1 MVLLQISEPG
11 APQENSATRQNAL
24 GIDLGT
30 TNSLVAHYDGEA
42 LKVLESG
49 PAKEAEWSEES
60 AKRGQRSASLPSVV
74 YYGTEQTVVGHAAL
88 AYATSEP
95 HNTIASAKRM
105 LGRSREEFESD
116 PYVTLARGPGLAFA
130 TDAGAKTPVEV
141 SSAILTALRQRAE
154 AQLSGPIAGAVITV
168 PAYFDDAQRQA
179 TRQAAELAGIKVL
192 RLLNEPTAAAV
203 AYGLDE
209 QAEESSVLAV
219 YDLGGGT
226 FDISLLRMRAGLFE
240 VLATGGDSALGG
252 DDFDRA
258 LADYLLEK
266 VSLNDPS
273 VTQRRA
279 ALSLARQAKEALS
292 DQQELE
298 LDVTGLAGRAAELP
312 LSREV
317 LERLLAPFIERT
329 LVACRNTL
337 KDAAATSVDRVVL
350 VGGSTRTP
358 AVQRAV
364 AECFGQ
370 EPLCSLDPD
379 QVVAMGAARQA
390 DILVGNRT
398 GDEALLLDVIP
409 LSLGLETY
417 GGLVERIIDRNSTIP
432 VARAQEFTTARDG
445 QTGLVVHVL
454 QGERERVEDCRSL
467 ARFELTGIPP
477 MVAGAARIE
486 VTFRVD
492 ADGILEV
499 SAVESQ
505 TGARSE
511 VVVKPAFG
519 LDESQI
525 TDMLK
530 AGYEYASEDMLA
542 RKLAEARVEAEALLE
557 GLRAAINV
565 DGDLLSEGERADLES
580 GMGSLQSAAK
590 SDQPERIRE
599 STEQLGRSSEVFAAR
614 RMDRSIQKAL
624 QGVALSDLETDA
636 ATQDETSEKEREA
649 P

>member
-1 MVLLQISEPG
+1 MVLLQIAEPG
-11 APQENSATRQNAL
+11 AGPEPDTQRKVAV

-30 TNSLVAHYDGEA
+30 TNSLIAHFDGA
-42 LKVLESG
+42 SLQVLPDGSG
-49 PAKEAEWSEES
+49 SP
-60 AKRGQRSASLPSVV
+60 SLPSVV
-74 YYGTEQTVVGHAAL
+74 YFGARDVRIGQAAM
-88 AYATSEP
+88 AQASAEP
-95 HNTIASAKRM
+95 ANTIASAKRM
-105 LGRSREEFESD
+105 LGRARGEFEDD
-116 PYVTLARGPGLAFA
+116 PYVTLAPGDTLAFA
-130 TDAGAKTPVEV
+130 TAAGAKTPVEV
-141 SSAILTALRQRAE
+141 AAAILAALRERAE
-154 AQLSGPIAGAVITV
+154 PQLDAPISGAVITV

-226 FDISLLRMRAGLFE
+226 FDISLLRMRKGIFE

-258 LADYLLEK
+258 LADHILAELA
-266 VSLNDPS
+266 LANPS
-273 VTQRRA
+273 STQRRK
-279 ALSLARQAKEALS
+279 ALQSARDAKEALTERES
-292 DQQELE
+292 VT
-298 LDVTGLAGRAAELP
+298 LDVSDLVEA
-312 LSREV
+312 LSEITIDRSV
-317 LERLLAPFIERT
+317 LESLIAPFIERT
-329 LVACRNTL
+329 LHACRETL
-337 KDAAATSVDRVVL
+337 ADAEVAAVDRVVL

-358 AVQRAV
+358 SVRQAV
-364 AECFGQ
+364 AECFRL
-370 EPLCSLDPD
+370 EPLCSLNPD

-390 DILVGNRT
+390 DILVGNRA

-445 QTGLVVHVL
+445 QTGLIVHVV

-467 ARFELTGIPP
+467 AQFELKGIPP

-499 SAVESQ
+499 TALEQ
-505 TGARSE
+505 ETGARSD

-519 LDESQI
+519 LSEGQI
-525 TDMLK
+525 TEMLK
-530 AGYEYASEDMLA
+530 AGYEHAGEDMQA
-542 RKLAEARVEAEALLE
+542 RKLGEAQVEAEGLLA
-557 GLRAAINV
+557 GLRAALAK
-565 DGDLLSEGERADLES
+565 DADLLSDAELRDLE
-580 GMGSLQSAAK
+580 QNAAALEAVMAGN
-590 SDQPERIRE
+590 QPEAIRDATE
-599 STEQLGRSSEVFAAR
+599 SLGRATETFAAR
-614 RMDRSIQKAL
+614 RMDRSIQAAL
-624 QGVALSDLETDA
+624 QGVAITDLESD
-636 ATQDETSEKEREA
+636 QEQGDGR
-649 P
+649 

>member
-1 MVLLQISEPG
+1 MVLLQIAEPG
-11 APQENSATRQNAL
+11 AGPESNTQRKVAV

-30 TNSLVAHYDGEA
+30 TNSLIAHFDGA
-42 LKVLESG
+42 SLQVLQDGSG
-49 PAKEAEWSEES
+49 SP
-60 AKRGQRSASLPSVV
+60 SLPSVV
-74 YYGTEQTVVGHAAL
+74 YFGESDVRIGQAAM
-88 AYATSEP
+88 AQASAEP
-95 HNTIASAKRM
+95 ANTIASAKRM
-105 LGRSREEFESD
+105 LGRARGEFEDD
-116 PYVTLARGPGLAFA
+116 PYVTLAPGDTLAFA
-130 TDAGAKTPVEV
+130 TAAGAKTPVEV
-141 SSAILTALRQRAE
+141 ASVILAALRERAE
-154 AQLSGPIAGAVITV
+154 PQLDAPISGAVITV

-226 FDISLLRMRAGLFE
+226 FDISLLRMRKGIFE

-258 LADYLLEK
+258 LADHILAELA
-266 VSLNDPS
+266 LANPS
-273 VTQRRA
+273 STQRRR
-279 ALSLARQAKEALS
+279 ALQSARDAKEALTERES
-292 DQQELE
+292 VT
-298 LDVTGLAGRAAELP
+298 LDVSDLVEA
-312 LSREV
+312 LSEITIDRSV
-317 LERLLAPFIERT
+317 LESLIAPFIERT
-329 LVACRNTL
+329 LHACRETL
-337 KDAAATSVDRVVL
+337 ADAEVAAVDRVVL

-358 AVQRAV
+358 SVRQAV
-364 AECFGQ
+364 AECFGL

-390 DILVGNRT
+390 DILVGNRA

-445 QTGLVVHVL
+445 QTGLIVHVV

-467 ARFELTGIPP
+467 AQFELKGIPP

-499 SAVESQ
+499 TALEQ
-505 TGARSE
+505 ETGARSD

-519 LDESQI
+519 LSEGQI
-525 TDMLK
+525 TEMLK
-530 AGYEYASEDMLA
+530 AGYEHAGEDMQA
-542 RKLAEARVEAEALLE
+542 RKLGEAQVEAEGLLA
-557 GLRAAINV
+557 GLRAALAE
-565 DGDLLSEGERADLES
+565 DADLLSDAELRDLE
-580 GMGSLQSAAK
+580 QNVAALEAVMAGN
-590 SDQPERIRE
+590 QPEAIRDATE
-599 STEQLGRSSEVFAAR
+599 SLGRATETFAAR
-614 RMDRSIQKAL
+614 RMDRSIQAAL
-624 QGVALSDLETDA
+624 QGVAITELESDQQQGDG
-636 ATQDETSEKEREA
+636 Q
-649 P
+649 

>member
-1 MVLLQISEPG
+1 MALLQISEPG
-11 APQENSATRQNAL
+11 AAPESHTKRQIAV

-30 TNSLVAHYDGEA
+30 TNSLIAHFDGTK
-42 LKVLESG
+42 LNVLTDDSG
-49 PAKEAEWSEES
+49 
-60 AKRGQRSASLPSVV
+60 QASLPSVV
-74 YYGTEQTVVGHAAL
+74 YFGTSQTLVGSDAEQHASA
-88 AYATSEP
+88 EP
-95 HNTIASAKRM
+95 GNTIASAKRM
-105 LGRSREEFESD
+105 LGRSRREFEDD
-116 PYVTLARGPGLAFA
+116 PYIQLAGGEGLAFA
-130 TDAGAKTPVEV
+130 TDAGTKTPVEV
-141 SSAILTALRQRAE
+141 SAAILGALKDRAGP
-154 AQLSGPIAGAVITV
+154 QLSGPIAGAVITV

-209 QAEESSVLAV
+209 QAEESSLLAV

-258 LADYLLEK
+258 LASYLLAELSIGEPT
-266 VSLNDPS
+266 V
-273 VTQRRA
+273 VQRRV
-279 ALSLARQAKEALS
+279 ALSLARNVKERLS
-292 DQQELE
+292 DTVSVD
-298 LDVTGLAGRAAELP
+298 LDVSGLDAGDHEITVSRSTLESL
-312 LSREV
+312 LS
-317 LERLLAPFIERT
+317 PYIERT
-329 LVACRNTL
+329 LDACRQTL
-337 KDAAATSVDRVVL
+337 ADARVDAVDRVVL

-358 AVQRAV
+358 AVRQAV
-364 AECFGQ
+364 ANCFGL
-370 EPLCSLDPD
+370 EPLCNLDPD

-390 DILVGNRT
+390 DILVGNRQ

-417 GGLVERIIDRNSTIP
+417 GGLVERIVDRNSTIP

-445 QTGLVVHVL
+445 QTGLVVHVV

-486 VTFRVD
+486 VTFQVD
-492 ADGILEV
+492 ADGILAV
-499 SAVESQ
+499 SAVEQQ

-511 VVVKPAFG
+511 IVVKPAFG
-519 LDESQI
+519 LDEAQI

-530 AGYEYASEDMLA
+530 AGYEHASEDMQA
-542 RKLAEARVEAEALLE
+542 RKLGEARVEAEALLD
-557 GLRAAINV
+557 GLQAAMAA
-565 DGDLLSEGERADLES
+565 DGDLLSADETAA
-580 GMGSLQSAAK
+580 LQSDMQSLGAVMAAN
-590 SDQPERIRE
+590 QPDDIRE
-599 STEQLGRSSEVFAAR
+599 ATEILGKASEVFAAR
-614 RMDRSIQKAL
+614 RMDRSIQQAL
-624 QGVALSDLETDA
+624 QGVALSELESDVAEEST
-636 ATQDETSEKEREA
+636 

>member
-1 MVLLQISEPG
+1 MVLLQIAEPG
-11 APQENSATRQNAL
+11 ATAEVHGDRQIGV

-30 TNSLVAHYDGEA
+30 TNSLIAHFDGTD
-42 LKVLESG
+42 LRVLEDESG
-49 PAKEAEWSEES
+49 
-60 AKRGQRSASLPSVV
+60 QASLPSVV
-74 YYGTEQTVVGHAAL
+74 YYGAKGTVVGTAAET
-88 AYATSEP
+88 YSSSEP
-95 HNTIASAKRM
+95 TNTIASAKRM
-105 LGRSREEFESD
+105 LGRSRAEFEDD
-116 PYVTLARGPGLAFA
+116 PYVALAEGEGLAFN
-130 TDAGAKTPVEV
+130 TDAGSKTPVEV
-141 SSAILTALRQRAE
+141 SSAILNELKLRAE
-154 AQLSGPIAGAVITV
+154 PQLTGPIAGAVITV

-179 TRQAAELAGIKVL
+179 TRQAAELAGVKVL

-209 QAEESSVLAV
+209 HAEESSLLAV

-258 LADYLLEK
+258 LATYLMEQVALDAPNP
-266 VSLNDPS
+266 V
-273 VTQRRA
+273 QRRVL
-279 ALSLARQAKEALS
+279 LSLARQAKEALS
-292 DQQELE
+292 EAESVSVDVSVLSARSEE
-298 LDVTGLAGRAAELP
+298 IMVSRSTLDG
-312 LSREV
+312 
-317 LERLLAPFIERT
+317 LLAPFIERT
-329 LVACRNTL
+329 LAACRMTL
-337 KDAAATSVDRVVL
+337 EDAGVETVDRVVL

-358 AVQRAV
+358 AVRQAV
-364 AECFGQ
+364 AKCFDL

-390 DILVGNRT
+390 DILVGNRQ

-445 QTGLVVHVL
+445 QTGLVVNVV

-499 SAVESQ
+499 SAVEQQ
-505 TGARSE
+505 TGARSDI
-511 VVVKPAFG
+511 VVKPAFG
-519 LDESQI
+519 LDEGQI
-525 TDMLK
+525 TEMLK

-542 RKLAEARVEAEALLE
+542 RKIGEARVEAEALLA
-557 GLRAAINV
+557 GLQAALAA
-565 DGDLLSEGERADLES
+565 DGDLLSAEETTELQRDMTALETVMKQNEPDEIRA
-580 GMGSLQSAAK
+580 A
-590 SDQPERIRE
+590 
-599 STEQLGRSSEVFAAR
+599 TEILGRASEVFAAR
-614 RMDRSIQKAL
+614 RMDRSIQAAL
-624 QGVALSDLETDA
+624 QGVALTDLESA
-636 ATQDETSEKEREA
+636 EA
-649 P
+649 EENTP

>member
-1 MVLLQISEPG
+1 MALLQIVEPG
-11 APQENSATRQNAL
+11 TGPEINTERQIGV

-30 TNSLVAHYDGEA
+30 TNSLIAQFDGA
-42 LKVLESG
+42 DLNVLADET
-49 PAKEAEWSEES
+49 
-60 AKRGQRSASLPSVV
+60 GQASLPSVV
-74 YYGTEQTVVGHAAL
+74 YYGTSQILVGADAER
-88 AYATSEP
+88 YASAEP
-95 HNTIASAKRM
+95 GNTIASAKRM
-105 LGRSREEFESD
+105 LGRSREEIEDD
-116 PYVTLARGPGLAFA
+116 PYIQLAAVEELAFA

-141 SSAILTALRQRAE
+141 SAAILAALKGRAE
-154 AQLSGPIAGAVITV
+154 PQLSGPIVGAVITV

-258 LADYLLEK
+258 LAAHLLDELSIGEPTL
-266 VSLNDPS
+266 V
-273 VTQRRA
+273 QRRV
-279 ALSLARQAKEALS
+279 ALRLARDAKERLS
-292 DQQELE
+292 ESASAN
-298 LDVTGLAGRAAELP
+298 LDVKGLGAASSEITVSRSTLEAL
-312 LSREV
+312 LS
-317 LERLLAPFIERT
+317 PYIERT
-329 LVACRNTL
+329 LTACRQTL
-337 KDAAATSVDRVVL
+337 ADANVDTVDRVVL

-358 AVQRAV
+358 AVGQAV
-364 AECFGQ
+364 ADCFGL
-370 EPLCSLDPD
+370 EPLCNLDPD

-390 DILVGNRT
+390 DILVGNRR

-417 GGLVERIIDRNSTIP
+417 GGLVERIVDRNSTIP

-445 QTGLVVHVL
+445 QTGLVVHVV

-486 VTFRVD
+486 VTFQVD
-492 ADGILEV
+492 ADGILAV
-499 SAVESQ
+499 SAVEQQ

-511 VVVKPAFG
+511 IVVKPAFG
-519 LDESQI
+519 LGEAQI

-530 AGYEYASEDMLA
+530 AGYEHASEDMLA
-542 RKLAEARVEAEALLE
+542 RQLGEARVEAEALLD
-557 GLRAAINV
+557 GLLAAMTA
-565 DGDLLSEGERADLES
+565 DGDLLSADETVV
-580 GMGSLQSAAK
+580 LQSDMKNLETAMAAN
-590 SDQPERIRE
+590 QPDDIRE
-599 STEQLGRSSEVFAAR
+599 ATEILGKASEVFAAR

-624 QGVALSDLETDA
+624 QGVSLSQLESDVAEEST
-636 ATQDETSEKEREA
+636 

>member
-1 MVLLQISEPG
+1 MALLQIAEPG
-11 APQENSATRQNAL
+11 SAPEINTERQIGV

-30 TNSLVAHYDGEA
+30 TNSLIAHFDGA
-42 LKVLESG
+42 DPNVL
-49 PAKEAEWSEES
+49 ADDT
-60 AKRGQRSASLPSVV
+60 GQASLPSVV
-74 YYGTEQTVVGHAAL
+74 YYGASQTLVGADAER
-88 AYATSEP
+88 YASAEP
-95 HNTIASAKRM
+95 GNTIASAKRM
-105 LGRSREEFESD
+105 LGRSREEFEDD
-116 PYVTLARGPGLAFA
+116 PYIQLAAGEGLAFA

-141 SSAILTALRQRAE
+141 SAAILAALKGRAE
-154 AQLSGPIAGAVITV
+154 PLLSGPIVGAVITV

-258 LADYLLEK
+258 LAAHLLDELSIGEPT
-266 VSLNDPS
+266 V
-273 VTQRRA
+273 VQRRV
-279 ALSLARQAKEALS
+279 ALRLARDAKERLS
-292 DQQELE
+292 ESASVN
-298 LDVTGLAGRAAELP
+298 LDVKGLDAATSEITVSRSTLETL
-312 LSREV
+312 LS
-317 LERLLAPFIERT
+317 PYIERT
-329 LVACRNTL
+329 LTACRQTL
-337 KDAAATSVDRVVL
+337 ADANVDIVDRVVL

-358 AVQRAV
+358 AVRQAV
-364 AECFGQ
+364 ADCFGL
-370 EPLCSLDPD
+370 EPLCNIDPD

-390 DILVGNRT
+390 DILVGNRR

-417 GGLVERIIDRNSTIP
+417 GGLVERIVNRNSTIP

-445 QTGLVVHVL
+445 QTGLVVHVV

-486 VTFRVD
+486 VTFQVD
-492 ADGILEV
+492 ADGILAV
-499 SAVESQ
+499 SAVEQQ

-511 VVVKPAFG
+511 IVVKPAFG
-519 LDESQI
+519 LGEAQI

-530 AGYEYASEDMLA
+530 AGYEHASEDMLA
-542 RKLAEARVEAEALLE
+542 RQLGEARVEAEALLD
-557 GLRAAINV
+557 GLLAAMTA
-565 DGDLLSEGERADLES
+565 DGDLLSAEETAA
-580 GMGSLQSAAK
+580 LQSDMKNLETVMAVN
-590 SDQPERIRE
+590 QPDDIRDA
-599 STEQLGRSSEVFAAR
+599 TEILGKASEVFAAR

-624 QGVALSDLETDA
+624 QGVSLSELESNVAEEST
-636 ATQDETSEKEREA
+636 

>member
-1 MVLLQISEPG
+1 MALLQIAEPG
-11 APQENSATRQNAL
+11 VGPEPDTQRKVAV

-30 TNSLVAHYDGEA
+30 TNSLIAHFDGA
-42 LKVLESG
+42 SLQVLQDGSG
-49 PAKEAEWSEES
+49 SS
-60 AKRGQRSASLPSVV
+60 SLPSVV
-74 YYGTEQTVVGHAAL
+74 YFGASDVRIGQAAM
-88 AYATSEP
+88 AQASAEP
-95 HNTIASAKRM
+95 ANTIASAKRM
-105 LGRSREEFESD
+105 LGRARGEFEDD
-116 PYVTLARGPGLAFA
+116 PYVTLAPGDTLAFA
-130 TDAGAKTPVEV
+130 TAAGAKTPVEV
-141 SSAILTALRQRAE
+141 AAAILAALRERAE
-154 AQLSGPIAGAVITV
+154 PQLDAPISGAVITV

-226 FDISLLRMRAGLFE
+226 FDISLLRMRKGIFE

-258 LADYLLEK
+258 LADHILAELA
-266 VSLNDPS
+266 LANPS
-273 VTQRRA
+273 STQRRK
-279 ALSLARQAKEALS
+279 ALQSARDAKEALTE
-292 DQQELE
+292 QESVT
-298 LDVTGLAGRAAELP
+298 LDVSDLAEA
-312 LSREV
+312 LSEITIDRS
-317 LERLLAPFIERT
+317 LLDSLIAPFIERT
-329 LVACRNTL
+329 LHACRETL
-337 KDAAATSVDRVVL
+337 ADAEVAAVDRVVL

-358 AVQRAV
+358 SVRKAV
-364 AECFGQ
+364 AECFGL

-390 DILVGNRT
+390 DILVGNRA

-445 QTGLVVHVL
+445 QTGLIVHVV

-467 ARFELTGIPP
+467 AQFELKGIPP

-499 SAVESQ
+499 TALEQ
-505 TGARSE
+505 ETGARSD

-519 LDESQI
+519 LSEGQI
-525 TDMLK
+525 TEMLK
-530 AGYEYASEDMLA
+530 AGYEHAGEDMQA
-542 RKLAEARVEAEALLE
+542 RKLGEAQVEAEGLLA
-557 GLRAAINV
+557 GLRAALAK
-565 DGDLLSEGERADLES
+565 DADLLSDAELRDLE
-580 GMGSLQSAAK
+580 QNAAALEAVMAGN
-590 SDQPERIRE
+590 QPEAIRDATE
-599 STEQLGRSSEVFAAR
+599 SLGRATETFAAR
-614 RMDRSIQKAL
+614 RMDRSIQAAL
-624 QGVALSDLETDA
+624 QGVAITDLESD
-636 ATQDETSEKEREA
+636 QEQGDGR
-649 P
+649 

>member
-1 MVLLQISEPG
+1 MALLQIAEPG
-11 APQENSATRQNAL
+11 VGPESNTQRKVAV

-30 TNSLVAHYDGEA
+30 TNSLIAHFDGA
-42 LKVLESG
+42 SLQVLQDGSG
-49 PAKEAEWSEES
+49 SP
-60 AKRGQRSASLPSVV
+60 SLPSVV
-74 YYGTEQTVVGHAAL
+74 YFGASDVRIGQAAM
-88 AYATSEP
+88 AQASAEP
-95 HNTIASAKRM
+95 ANTIASAKRM
-105 LGRSREEFESD
+105 LGRAREEFEDD
-116 PYVTLARGPGLAFA
+116 PYVTLAPGDTLAFA
-130 TDAGAKTPVEV
+130 TAAGAKTPVEV
-141 SSAILTALRQRAE
+141 AAAILAALRERAE
-154 AQLSGPIAGAVITV
+154 PQLDAPISGAVITV

-226 FDISLLRMRAGLFE
+226 FDISLLRMRKGIFE

-258 LADYLLEK
+258 LADHILAELAPA
-266 VSLNDPS
+266 NPS
-273 VTQRRA
+273 STQRRK
-279 ALSLARQAKEALS
+279 ALQSARDAKEALTE
-292 DQQELE
+292 QESVT
-298 LDVTGLAGRAAELP
+298 LDVSDLAEA
-312 LSREV
+312 LSEITIDRS
-317 LERLLAPFIERT
+317 LLDSLIAPFIERT
-329 LVACRNTL
+329 LHACRETL
-337 KDAAATSVDRVVL
+337 ADAEVAAVDRVVL

-358 AVQRAV
+358 SVRKAV
-364 AECFGQ
+364 AECFGL

-390 DILVGNRT
+390 DILVGNRA

-445 QTGLVVHVL
+445 QTGLIVHVV

-467 ARFELTGIPP
+467 AQFELKGIPP

-499 SAVESQ
+499 TALEQ
-505 TGARSE
+505 ETGARSD

-519 LDESQI
+519 LSEGQI
-525 TDMLK
+525 TEMLK
-530 AGYEYASEDMLA
+530 AGYEHAGEDMQA
-542 RKLAEARVEAEALLE
+542 RKLGEAQVEAEGLLA
-557 GLRAAINV
+557 GLRAALAK
-565 DGDLLSEGERADLES
+565 DGDLLSDAELRDLE
-580 GMGSLQSAAK
+580 QNAAALEAVMAGN
-590 SDQPERIRE
+590 QPEAIRDATE
-599 STEQLGRSSEVFAAR
+599 SLGRATETFASR
-614 RMDRSIQKAL
+614 RMDRSIQAAL
-624 QGVALSDLETDA
+624 QGVAITDLESD
-636 ATQDETSEKEREA
+636 QEQGDGR
-649 P
+649 

>member
-1 MVLLQISEPG
+1 MVLLQIAEPG
-11 APQENSATRQNAL
+11 AGPESNTQRKVAV

-30 TNSLVAHYDGEA
+30 TNSLIAHFDGA
-42 LKVLESG
+42 SLQVLQDGSG
-49 PAKEAEWSEES
+49 SP
-60 AKRGQRSASLPSVV
+60 SLPSVV
-74 YYGTEQTVVGHAAL
+74 YFGASDVRIGQAAM
-88 AYATSEP
+88 AQASAEP
-95 HNTIASAKRM
+95 ANTIASAKRM
-105 LGRSREEFESD
+105 LGRARGEFEDD
-116 PYVTLARGPGLAFA
+116 PYVTLAPGDTLAFA
-130 TDAGAKTPVEV
+130 TAAGAKTPVEV
-141 SSAILTALRQRAE
+141 AAAILAALRERAE
-154 AQLSGPIAGAVITV
+154 PQLDAPISGAVITV

-226 FDISLLRMRAGLFE
+226 FDISLLRMRKGIFE

-252 DDFDRA
+252 DDFDRVLADHILAELA
-258 LADYLLEK
+258 LA
-266 VSLNDPS
+266 NPS
-273 VTQRRA
+273 STQRRK
-279 ALSLARQAKEALS
+279 ALQSARDAKEALTE
-292 DQQELE
+292 QESVT
-298 LDVTGLAGRAAELP
+298 LDVSDLAEA
-312 LSREV
+312 LSEITIDRSV
-317 LERLLAPFIERT
+317 LESLIAPFIERT
-329 LVACRNTL
+329 LHACRETL
-337 KDAAATSVDRVVL
+337 ADAEVAAVDRVVL

-358 AVQRAV
+358 SVRQAV
-364 AECFGQ
+364 AECFGL

-390 DILVGNRT
+390 DILVGNRA

-445 QTGLVVHVL
+445 QTGLIVHVV

-467 ARFELTGIPP
+467 AQFELKGIPP

-499 SAVESQ
+499 TALEQ
-505 TGARSE
+505 ETGARSD

-519 LDESQI
+519 LSEGQI
-525 TDMLK
+525 TEMLK
-530 AGYEYASEDMLA
+530 AGYEHAGEDMQA
-542 RKLAEARVEAEALLE
+542 RKLGEAQVEAEGLLA
-557 GLRAAINV
+557 GLRAALAK
-565 DGDLLSEGERADLES
+565 DGDLLSDAELRDLE
-580 GMGSLQSAAK
+580 QTAAALEAVMAGNE
-590 SDQPERIRE
+590 PEAIRDATE
-599 STEQLGRSSEVFAAR
+599 SLGRATEIFAAR
-614 RMDRSIQKAL
+614 RMDRSIQAAL
-624 QGVALSDLETDA
+624 QGVAITDLESD
-636 ATQDETSEKEREA
+636 QEQGDGR
-649 P
+649 

>member
-1 MVLLQISEPG
+1 MALLQIAEPG
-11 APQENSATRQNAL
+11 VGPESNTQRKVAV

-30 TNSLVAHYDGEA
+30 TNSLIAHFDGA
-42 LKVLESG
+42 SLQVLQDGSG
-49 PAKEAEWSEES
+49 SP
-60 AKRGQRSASLPSVV
+60 SLPSVV
-74 YYGTEQTVVGHAAL
+74 YFGASDVRIGQAAM
-88 AYATSEP
+88 AQASAEP
-95 HNTIASAKRM
+95 ANTIASAKRM
-105 LGRSREEFESD
+105 LGRAREEFEDD
-116 PYVTLARGPGLAFA
+116 PYVTLAPGDTLAFA
-130 TDAGAKTPVEV
+130 TAAGAKTPVEV
-141 SSAILTALRQRAE
+141 AAAILAALRERAE
-154 AQLSGPIAGAVITV
+154 PQLDAPISGAVITV

-226 FDISLLRMRAGLFE
+226 FDISLLRMRKGIFE

-258 LADYLLEK
+258 LADRILAELA
-266 VSLNDPS
+266 LANPS
-273 VTQRRA
+273 STQRRK
-279 ALSLARQAKEALS
+279 ALQSARDAKEALTE
-292 DQQELE
+292 QESVT
-298 LDVTGLAGRAAELP
+298 LDVSDLAEA
-312 LSREV
+312 LSEITIDRS
-317 LERLLAPFIERT
+317 LLDSLIAPFIERT
-329 LVACRNTL
+329 LHACRETL
-337 KDAAATSVDRVVL
+337 ADAEVAAVDRVVL

-358 AVQRAV
+358 SVRKAV
-364 AECFGQ
+364 AECFGL

-390 DILVGNRT
+390 DILVGNRA

-445 QTGLVVHVL
+445 QTGLIVHVV

-467 ARFELTGIPP
+467 AQFELKGIPP

-499 SAVESQ
+499 TALEQ
-505 TGARSE
+505 ETGARSD

-519 LDESQI
+519 LSEGQI
-525 TDMLK
+525 TEMLK
-530 AGYEYASEDMLA
+530 AGYEHAGEDMQA
-542 RKLAEARVEAEALLE
+542 RKLGEAQVEAEGLLA
-557 GLRAAINV
+557 GLRAALAK
-565 DGDLLSEGERADLES
+565 DGDLLSDAELRDLE
-580 GMGSLQSAAK
+580 QNAAALEAVMAGN
-590 SDQPERIRE
+590 QPEAIRDATE
-599 STEQLGRSSEVFAAR
+599 SLGRATETFAAR
-614 RMDRSIQKAL
+614 RMDRSIQAAL
-624 QGVALSDLETDA
+624 QGVAITDLESD
-636 ATQDETSEKEREA
+636 QEQGDGR
-649 P
+649 

>member
-1 MVLLQISEPG
+1 MVLLQIAEPG
-11 APQENSATRQNAL
+11 AGPESNTQRKVAV

-30 TNSLVAHYDGEA
+30 TNSLIAHFDGA
-42 LKVLESG
+42 SLQVLQDGSG
-49 PAKEAEWSEES
+49 SP
-60 AKRGQRSASLPSVV
+60 SLPSVV
-74 YYGTEQTVVGHAAL
+74 YFGASDVRIGQAAM
-88 AYATSEP
+88 AQASAEP
-95 HNTIASAKRM
+95 ANTIASAKRM
-105 LGRSREEFESD
+105 LGRARGEFEDD
-116 PYVTLARGPGLAFA
+116 PYVTLAPGDTLAFA
-130 TDAGAKTPVEV
+130 TAAGAKTPVEV
-141 SSAILTALRQRAE
+141 AAAILAALRERAE
-154 AQLSGPIAGAVITV
+154 PQLDAPISGAVITV

-226 FDISLLRMRAGLFE
+226 FDISLLRMRKGIFE

-258 LADYLLEK
+258 LADHILAELA
-266 VSLNDPS
+266 LANPS
-273 VTQRRA
+273 STQRRK
-279 ALSLARQAKEALS
+279 ALQSARDAKEALTE
-292 DQQELE
+292 QESVT
-298 LDVTGLAGRAAELP
+298 LDVSDLAEA
-312 LSREV
+312 LSEITIDRSV
-317 LERLLAPFIERT
+317 LESLIAPFIERT
-329 LVACRNTL
+329 LHACRETL
-337 KDAAATSVDRVVL
+337 ADAEVAAVDRVVL

-358 AVQRAV
+358 SVRQAV
-364 AECFGQ
+364 AECFGL

-390 DILVGNRT
+390 DILVGNRA

-445 QTGLVVHVL
+445 QTGLIVHVV

-467 ARFELTGIPP
+467 AQFELKGIPP

-499 SAVESQ
+499 TALEQ
-505 TGARSE
+505 ETGARSD

-519 LDESQI
+519 LSEGQI
-525 TDMLK
+525 TEMLK
-530 AGYEYASEDMLA
+530 AGYEHAGEDMQA
-542 RKLAEARVEAEALLE
+542 RKLGEAQVEAEGLLA
-557 GLRAAINV
+557 GLRAALAK
-565 DGDLLSEGERADLES
+565 DGDLLSDAELRDLE
-580 GMGSLQSAAK
+580 QNAAALEAVMAGN
-590 SDQPERIRE
+590 QPEAIRDATE
-599 STEQLGRSSEVFAAR
+599 SLGRATETFAAR
-614 RMDRSIQKAL
+614 RMDRSIQAAL
-624 QGVALSDLETDA
+624 QGVAITELESDQEQGDG
-636 ATQDETSEKEREA
+636 R
-649 P
+649 

>member
-1 MVLLQISEPG
+1 MVLLQIAEPG
-11 APQENSATRQNAL
+11 AGPEPDTQRKVAV

-30 TNSLVAHYDGEA
+30 TNSLIAHFDGA
-42 LKVLESG
+42 SLQVLQDGSG
-49 PAKEAEWSEES
+49 SP
-60 AKRGQRSASLPSVV
+60 SLPSVV
-74 YYGTEQTVVGHAAL
+74 YFGASDVRIGQAAMTQ
-88 AYATSEP
+88 ASAEP
-95 HNTIASAKRM
+95 ANTIASAKRM
-105 LGRSREEFESD
+105 LGRAREEFEDD
-116 PYVTLARGPGLAFA
+116 PYVTLTPGDTLAFA
-130 TDAGAKTPVEV
+130 TAAGAKTPVEV
-141 SSAILTALRQRAE
+141 AAAILAALRERAE
-154 AQLSGPIAGAVITV
+154 PQLDAPISGAVITV

-226 FDISLLRMRAGLFE
+226 FDISLLRMRKGIFE

-258 LADYLLEK
+258 LADHILAELA
-266 VSLNDPS
+266 LANPS
-273 VTQRRA
+273 STQRRK
-279 ALSLARQAKEALS
+279 ALQSARDAKEALTE
-292 DQQELE
+292 QESVT
-298 LDVTGLAGRAAELP
+298 LDVSDLVEA
-312 LSREV
+312 LSEITIDRSV
-317 LERLLAPFIERT
+317 LESLIAPFIERT
-329 LVACRNTL
+329 LHACRETL
-337 KDAAATSVDRVVL
+337 ADAEVASVDRVVL

-358 AVQRAV
+358 SVRKAV
-364 AECFGQ
+364 AECFGL

-390 DILVGNRT
+390 DILVGNRA

-445 QTGLVVHVL
+445 QTGLIVHVV

-467 ARFELTGIPP
+467 AQFELKGIPP

-499 SAVESQ
+499 TALEQ
-505 TGARSE
+505 ETGARSD

-519 LDESQI
+519 LSEGQI
-525 TDMLK
+525 TEMLK
-530 AGYEYASEDMLA
+530 AGYEHAGEDMQA
-542 RKLAEARVEAEALLE
+542 RKLGEAQVEAEGLLA
-557 GLRAAINV
+557 GLRAALAK
-565 DGDLLSEGERADLES
+565 DADLLSDAELRDLE
-580 GMGSLQSAAK
+580 QNAAALEAVMAGN
-590 SDQPERIRE
+590 QPEAIRDATE
-599 STEQLGRSSEVFAAR
+599 SLGRATETFAAR
-614 RMDRSIQKAL
+614 RMDRSIQAAL
-624 QGVALSDLETDA
+624 QGVAITDLESD
-636 ATQDETSEKEREA
+636 QEQGDGR
-649 P
+649 

>member
-1 MVLLQISEPG
+1 MALLQIAEPG
-11 APQENSATRQNAL
+11 VGPESNTQRKVAV

-30 TNSLVAHYDGEA
+30 TNSLIAHFDGA
-42 LKVLESG
+42 SLQVLQDGSG
-49 PAKEAEWSEES
+49 SP
-60 AKRGQRSASLPSVV
+60 SLPSVV
-74 YYGTEQTVVGHAAL
+74 YFGASDVRIGQAAM
-88 AYATSEP
+88 AQASAEP
-95 HNTIASAKRM
+95 ANTIASAKRM
-105 LGRSREEFESD
+105 LGRAREEFEDD
-116 PYVTLARGPGLAFA
+116 PYVTLAPGDTLAFA
-130 TDAGAKTPVEV
+130 TAAGAKTPVEV
-141 SSAILTALRQRAE
+141 AAAILAALRERAE
-154 AQLSGPIAGAVITV
+154 PQLDAPISGAVITV

-226 FDISLLRMRAGLFE
+226 FDVSLLRMRKGIFE

-258 LADYLLEK
+258 LADHILAELA
-266 VSLNDPS
+266 LANPS
-273 VTQRRA
+273 STQRRK
-279 ALSLARQAKEALS
+279 ALQSARDAKEALTE
-292 DQQELE
+292 QESVT
-298 LDVTGLAGRAAELP
+298 LDVSDLAEA
-312 LSREV
+312 LSEITIDRS
-317 LERLLAPFIERT
+317 LLDSLIAPFIERT
-329 LVACRNTL
+329 LHACRETL
-337 KDAAATSVDRVVL
+337 ADAEVAAVDRVVL

-358 AVQRAV
+358 SVRKAV
-364 AECFGQ
+364 AECFGL

-390 DILVGNRT
+390 DILVGNRA

-445 QTGLVVHVL
+445 QTGLIVHVV

-467 ARFELTGIPP
+467 AQFELKGIPP

-499 SAVESQ
+499 TALEQ
-505 TGARSE
+505 ETGARSD

-519 LDESQI
+519 LSEGQI
-525 TDMLK
+525 TEMLK
-530 AGYEYASEDMLA
+530 AGYEHAGEDMQA
-542 RKLAEARVEAEALLE
+542 RKLGEAQVEAEGLLA
-557 GLRAAINV
+557 GLRAALAK
-565 DGDLLSEGERADLES
+565 DGDLLSDAELRDLE
-580 GMGSLQSAAK
+580 QNAAALEAVMAGN
-590 SDQPERIRE
+590 QPEAIRDATE
-599 STEQLGRSSEVFAAR
+599 SLGRATETFAAR
-614 RMDRSIQKAL
+614 RMDRSIQAAL
-624 QGVALSDLETDA
+624 QGVAITDLESD
-636 ATQDETSEKEREA
+636 QEQGDGR
-649 P
+649 

>member
-1 MVLLQISEPG
+1 MVLLQIAEPG
-11 APQENSATRQNAL
+11 AGPESNTQRKVAV

-30 TNSLVAHYDGEA
+30 TNSLIAHFDGA
-42 LKVLESG
+42 SLQVLQDGFGS
-49 PAKEAEWSEES
+49 P
-60 AKRGQRSASLPSVV
+60 SLPSVV
-74 YYGTEQTVVGHAAL
+74 YFGARDVRIGQAAM
-88 AYATSEP
+88 AQASAEP
-95 HNTIASAKRM
+95 ANTIASAKRM
-105 LGRSREEFESD
+105 LGRARGEFEDD
-116 PYVTLARGPGLAFA
+116 PYVTLAPGDTLAFA
-130 TDAGAKTPVEV
+130 TAAGAKTPVEV
-141 SSAILTALRQRAE
+141 AAAILAALRERAE
-154 AQLSGPIAGAVITV
+154 PQLDAPISGAVITV

-226 FDISLLRMRAGLFE
+226 FDISLLRMRKGIFE

-252 DDFDRA
+252 DDFDRVLADHILAELA
-258 LADYLLEK
+258 LA
-266 VSLNDPS
+266 NPS
-273 VTQRRA
+273 STQRRRV
-279 ALSLARQAKEALS
+279 LQSARDAKEALTE
-292 DQQELE
+292 QESVT
-298 LDVTGLAGRAAELP
+298 LDVSDLAEA
-312 LSREV
+312 LSEITIDRSV
-317 LERLLAPFIERT
+317 LESLIAPFIERT
-329 LVACRNTL
+329 LHACRETL
-337 KDAAATSVDRVVL
+337 ADAEVAAVDRVVL

-358 AVQRAV
+358 SVRQAV
-364 AECFGQ
+364 AECFGL

-390 DILVGNRT
+390 DILVGNRA

-445 QTGLVVHVL
+445 QTGLIVHVV

-467 ARFELTGIPP
+467 AQFELKGIPP

-499 SAVESQ
+499 TALEQ
-505 TGARSE
+505 ETGARSD

-519 LDESQI
+519 LSEGQI
-525 TDMLK
+525 TEMLK
-530 AGYEYASEDMLA
+530 AGYEHAGEDMQA
-542 RKLAEARVEAEALLE
+542 RKLGEAQVEAEGLLA
-557 GLRAAINV
+557 GLRAALAK
-565 DGDLLSEGERADLES
+565 DGDLLSDAELRDLE
-580 GMGSLQSAAK
+580 QNAAALEAVMAGN
-590 SDQPERIRE
+590 QPEAIRDATE
-599 STEQLGRSSEVFAAR
+599 SLGRATEIFAAR
-614 RMDRSIQKAL
+614 RMDRSIQAAL
-624 QGVALSDLETDA
+624 QGVAITDLESD
-636 ATQDETSEKEREA
+636 QEQGDGR
-649 P
+649 

>member
-1 MVLLQISEPG
+1 MALLQIAEPG
-11 APQENSATRQNAL
+11 VGPESNTQRKVAV

-30 TNSLVAHYDGEA
+30 TNSLIAHFDGA
-42 LKVLESG
+42 SLQVLQDGSG
-49 PAKEAEWSEES
+49 SP
-60 AKRGQRSASLPSVV
+60 SLPSVV
-74 YYGTEQTVVGHAAL
+74 YFGASDVRIGQAAM
-88 AYATSEP
+88 AQASAEP
-95 HNTIASAKRM
+95 ANTIASAKRM
-105 LGRSREEFESD
+105 LGRAREEFEDD
-116 PYVTLARGPGLAFA
+116 PYVTLAPGDTLAFA
-130 TDAGAKTPVEV
+130 TAAGAKTPVEV
-141 SSAILTALRQRAE
+141 AAAILAALRERAE
-154 AQLSGPIAGAVITV
+154 PQLDAPISGAVITV

-226 FDISLLRMRAGLFE
+226 FDISLLRMRKGIFE

-258 LADYLLEK
+258 LADHILAELA
-266 VSLNDPS
+266 LANPS
-273 VTQRRA
+273 STQRRK
-279 ALSLARQAKEALS
+279 ALQSARDAKEALTE
-292 DQQELE
+292 QESVT
-298 LDVTGLAGRAAELP
+298 LDVSDLAEA
-312 LSREV
+312 LSEITIDRS
-317 LERLLAPFIERT
+317 LLDSLIAPFIERT
-329 LVACRNTL
+329 LHACRETL
-337 KDAAATSVDRVVL
+337 ADAEVAAVDRVVL

-358 AVQRAV
+358 AVRQAV
-364 AECFGQ
+364 AECFGL

-390 DILVGNRT
+390 DILVGNRA

-445 QTGLVVHVL
+445 QTGLIVHVV

-467 ARFELTGIPP
+467 AQFELKGIPP

-499 SAVESQ
+499 TALEQ
-505 TGARSE
+505 ETGARSD

-519 LDESQI
+519 LSEGQI
-525 TDMLK
+525 TEMLK
-530 AGYEYASEDMLA
+530 AGYEHAGEDMQA
-542 RKLAEARVEAEALLE
+542 RKLGEAQVEAEGLLA
-557 GLRAAINV
+557 GLRAALAK
-565 DGDLLSEGERADLES
+565 DGDLLSDAELRDLE
-580 GMGSLQSAAK
+580 QNAAALEAVMAGN
-590 SDQPERIRE
+590 QPEAIRDATE
-599 STEQLGRSSEVFAAR
+599 SLGRATETFAAR
-614 RMDRSIQKAL
+614 RMDRSIQAAL
-624 QGVALSDLETDA
+624 QGVAITDLESD
-636 ATQDETSEKEREA
+636 QEQGDGR
-649 P
+649 

>member
-1 MVLLQISEPG
+1 MVLLQIAEPG
-11 APQENSATRQNAL
+11 AGPESNTQRKVAV

-30 TNSLVAHYDGEA
+30 TNSLIAHFDGA
-42 LKVLESG
+42 SLQVLQDGFGS
-49 PAKEAEWSEES
+49 P
-60 AKRGQRSASLPSVV
+60 SLPSVV
-74 YYGTEQTVVGHAAL
+74 YFGASDVRIGQAAM
-88 AYATSEP
+88 AQASAEP
-95 HNTIASAKRM
+95 ANTIASAKRM
-105 LGRSREEFESD
+105 LGRARGEFEDD
-116 PYVTLARGPGLAFA
+116 PYVTLAPGDTLAFA
-130 TDAGAKTPVEV
+130 TAAGAKTPVEV
-141 SSAILTALRQRAE
+141 AAAILAALRERAE
-154 AQLSGPIAGAVITV
+154 PQLDAPISGAVITV

-226 FDISLLRMRAGLFE
+226 FDISLLRMRKGIFE

-258 LADYLLEK
+258 LADHILAELA
-266 VSLNDPS
+266 LANPS
-273 VTQRRA
+273 STQRRK
-279 ALSLARQAKEALS
+279 ALQSARDAKEALTERES
-292 DQQELE
+292 VT
-298 LDVTGLAGRAAELP
+298 LDVSDLVEA
-312 LSREV
+312 LSEITIDRSV
-317 LERLLAPFIERT
+317 LESLIAPFIERT
-329 LVACRNTL
+329 LHACRETL
-337 KDAAATSVDRVVL
+337 ADAEVAAVDRVVL

-358 AVQRAV
+358 SVRQAV
-364 AECFGQ
+364 AECFGL

-390 DILVGNRT
+390 DILVGNRA

-445 QTGLVVHVL
+445 QTGLIVHVV

-467 ARFELTGIPP
+467 AQFELKGIPP

-499 SAVESQ
+499 TALEQ
-505 TGARSE
+505 ETGARSD

-519 LDESQI
+519 LSEGQI
-525 TDMLK
+525 TEMLK
-530 AGYEYASEDMLA
+530 AGYEHAGEDMQA
-542 RKLAEARVEAEALLE
+542 RKLGEAQVEAEGLLA
-557 GLRAAINV
+557 GLRAALAK
-565 DGDLLSEGERADLES
+565 DGDLLSDAELRDLE
-580 GMGSLQSAAK
+580 QTAAALEAVMAGNE
-590 SDQPERIRE
+590 PEAIRDATE
-599 STEQLGRSSEVFAAR
+599 SLGRATEIFAAR
-614 RMDRSIQKAL
+614 RMDRSIQAAL
-624 QGVALSDLETDA
+624 QGVAITDLESD
-636 ATQDETSEKEREA
+636 QEQGDGR
-649 P
+649 

>member
-1 MVLLQISEPG
+1 MVLLQIAEPG
-11 APQENSATRQNAL
+11 AGPESNTQRKVAV

-30 TNSLVAHYDGEA
+30 TNSLIAHFDGA
-42 LKVLESG
+42 SLQVLQDGSG
-49 PAKEAEWSEES
+49 SP
-60 AKRGQRSASLPSVV
+60 SLPSVV
-74 YYGTEQTVVGHAAL
+74 YFGASDVRIGQAAM
-88 AYATSEP
+88 AQASAEP
-95 HNTIASAKRM
+95 ANTIASAKRM
-105 LGRSREEFESD
+105 LGRARGEFEDD
-116 PYVTLARGPGLAFA
+116 PYVTLAPGDTLAFA
-130 TDAGAKTPVEV
+130 TAAGAKTPVEV
-141 SSAILTALRQRAE
+141 AAAILAALRERAE
-154 AQLSGPIAGAVITV
+154 PQLDAPISGAVITV

-226 FDISLLRMRAGLFE
+226 FDISLLRMRKGIFE

-258 LADYLLEK
+258 LADHILAELA
-266 VSLNDPS
+266 LANPS
-273 VTQRRA
+273 STQRRK
-279 ALSLARQAKEALS
+279 ALQSARDAKEALTERES
-292 DQQELE
+292 VT
-298 LDVTGLAGRAAELP
+298 LDVSDLVEA
-312 LSREV
+312 LSEITIDRSV
-317 LERLLAPFIERT
+317 LESLIAPFIERT
-329 LVACRNTL
+329 LHACRETL
-337 KDAAATSVDRVVL
+337 ADAEVAAVDRVVL

-358 AVQRAV
+358 AVRQAV
-364 AECFGQ
+364 AECFGL

-390 DILVGNRT
+390 DILVGNRA

-445 QTGLVVHVL
+445 QTGLIVHVV

-467 ARFELTGIPP
+467 AQFELKGIPP

-499 SAVESQ
+499 TALEQ
-505 TGARSE
+505 ETGARSD

-519 LDESQI
+519 LSEGQI
-525 TDMLK
+525 TEMLK
-530 AGYEYASEDMLA
+530 AGYEHAGEDMQA
-542 RKLAEARVEAEALLE
+542 RKLGEAQVEAEGLLA
-557 GLRAAINV
+557 GLRAALAK
-565 DGDLLSEGERADLES
+565 DGDLLSDAELRDLE
-580 GMGSLQSAAK
+580 QNAAALEAVMAGNE
-590 SDQPERIRE
+590 PEAIRDATE
-599 STEQLGRSSEVFAAR
+599 SLGRATEIFAAR
-614 RMDRSIQKAL
+614 RMDRSIQAAL
-624 QGVALSDLETDA
+624 QGVAITDLESD
-636 ATQDETSEKEREA
+636 QEQGDGR
-649 P
+649 

>member
-1 MVLLQISEPG
+1 MVLLQIAEPG
-11 APQENSATRQNAL
+11 AGLDPDTKRKVAV

-30 TNSLVAHYDGEA
+30 TNSLIAHFDG
-42 LKVLESG
+42 
-49 PAKEAEWSEES
+49 
-60 AKRGQRSASLPSVV
+60 ASLQVLQDGSGSPSLSSVV
-74 YYGTEQTVVGHAAL
+74 YFGASDVRIGQAAM
-88 AYATSEP
+88 AQASAEP
-95 HNTIASAKRM
+95 ANTIASAKRM
-105 LGRSREEFESD
+105 LGRARGEFEDD
-116 PYVTLARGPGLAFA
+116 PYVTLAPGDTLAFA
-130 TDAGAKTPVEV
+130 TAAGAKTPVEV
-141 SSAILTALRQRAE
+141 AAAILAALRERAE
-154 AQLSGPIAGAVITV
+154 PQLDAPISGAVITV

-226 FDISLLRMRAGLFE
+226 FDVSLLRMRKGIFE

-258 LADYLLEK
+258 LADHLLAE
-266 VSLNDPS
+266 LALANPS
-273 VTQRRA
+273 STQRRKT
-279 ALSLARQAKEALS
+279 LQSARDAKEALTE
-292 DQQELE
+292 QESVT
-298 LDVTGLAGRAAELP
+298 LDVSDLAEA
-312 LSREV
+312 LSEITIDRSV
-317 LERLLAPFIERT
+317 LESLIAPFIERT
-329 LVACRNTL
+329 LHACRETL
-337 KDAAATSVDRVVL
+337 ADAEVAAVDRVVL

-358 AVQRAV
+358 SVRQAV
-364 AECFGQ
+364 AECFGL

-390 DILVGNRT
+390 DILVGNRA

-445 QTGLVVHVL
+445 QTGLIVHVV

-467 ARFELTGIPP
+467 AQFELKGIPP

-499 SAVESQ
+499 TALEQ
-505 TGARSE
+505 ETGARSD

-519 LDESQI
+519 LRESQI
-525 TDMLK
+525 TEMLK
-530 AGYEYASEDMLA
+530 AGYEHAGEDMQA
-542 RKLAEARVEAEALLE
+542 RKLGEAQVEAEGLLA
-557 GLRAAINV
+557 GLRAALAK
-565 DGDLLSEGERADLES
+565 DGDLLSDAELRDLE
-580 GMGSLQSAAK
+580 QNAAALEAVM
-590 SDQPERIRE
+590 DGNQPEAIRDATE
-599 STEQLGRSSEVFAAR
+599 SLGRATETFAAR
-614 RMDRSIQKAL
+614 RMDRSIQAAL
-624 QGVALSDLETDA
+624 QGVAITDLESD
-636 ATQDETSEKEREA
+636 QEQGDGR
-649 P
+649 